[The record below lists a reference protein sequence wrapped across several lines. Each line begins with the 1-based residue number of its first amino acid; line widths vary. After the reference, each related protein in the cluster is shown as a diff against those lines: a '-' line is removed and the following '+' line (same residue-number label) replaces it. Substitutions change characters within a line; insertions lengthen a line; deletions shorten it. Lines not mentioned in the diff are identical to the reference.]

1 MHQNPKSLK
10 SGIPNHDPEPLPE
23 GSGLS
28 RAFGCN
34 QIMHV
39 TRLKALL
46 KDCPGVIQKGIAE
59 GLIQQMGNGKIRR
72 NF

>member
-1 MHQNPKSLK
+1 MHQNQKSLR

-23 GSGLS
+23 GSGLL

-34 QIMHV
+34 KIMHV

-46 KDCPGVIQKGIAE
+46 KDCPGVIQKGIAA
-59 GLIQQMGNGKIRR
+59 GLIQQIGNGKIRR